1 MWRLWRWKSS
11 PPLHHRQELKLT
23 TKSRDLGAELYHG
36 LTMTLRILSR
46 LICEI
51 AEPALNG
58 FQGICKAVKLLRRP
72 MTELTVH
79 ITVHT
84 NLLLELGQLAAHG
97 ARVQWRLV
105 VLRRCSMSMGSSTTT
120 WSGF

>member
-1 MWRLWRWKSS
+1 M
-11 PPLHHRQELKLT
+11 
-23 TKSRDLGAELYHG
+23 A
-36 LTMTLRILSR
+36 LRIMSR

-58 FQGICKAVKLLRRP
+58 FQVIRKAVKLLRRP

-84 NLLLELGQLAAHG
+84 NLLLELGQLAADG
-97 ARVQWRLV
+97 ARGQRRHV